1 MGLGIDVSFIGRDY
15 GSRVQTVPRTCRG
28 ILPGSALPESRFI
41 TMNVSLVIHGTDGRF
56 GLRRF
61 ECVRELPVHVGGVR

>member
-1 MGLGIDVSFIGRDY
+1 MGLGIDVSFTGRVY

-28 ILPGSALPESRFI
+28 ILPGSALPESRLI
-41 TMNVSLVIHGTDGRF
+41 TMNVSVVIHGTEGRL